1 MICYKKAM
9 PKRFYTIAEA
19 CQRLSISRQTL
30 QAAITSKRLENTEER
45 TIKKTITKT
54 ITITVIPA
62 AELNKFAKKIS
73 RSHQERG
80 KKNESSS
87 FTL

>member
-1 MICYKKAM
+1 MA
-9 PKRFYTIAEA
+9 KRFYTIAEA
-19 CQRLSISRQTL
+19 CRRLNVSRQTI
-30 QAAITSKRLENTEER
+30 QAAIASDRLKKTEER

-62 AELNKFAKKIS
+62 AELKQFAKKIS

-80 KKNESSS
+80 KKN
-87 FTL
+87 